1 MASDASRFARK
12 AIETVRDHAQDH
24 CVVRS
29 VSLDALDAL
38 DVDLLNLLQRDA
50 GRTLRELG
58 DDVGL
63 SPSAVHR
70 RIARYEAAGLIAR
83 RVAVLDRGRRAA
95 RCWPSCS

>member
-12 AIETVRDHAQDH
+12 AFETVRDPAQNH
-24 CVVRS
+24 GVVRS
-29 VSLDALDAL
+29 VSLDALDA
-38 DVDLLNLLQRDA
+38 DLLNLLQRDA

-70 RIARYEAAGLIAR
+70 RIARCEAAGLIVR
-83 RVAVLDRGRRAA
+83 RGRYSTRGRRAA
-95 RCWPSCS
+95 RCRPSCS

>member
-29 VSLDALDAL
+29 VSLDAL

-70 RIARYEAAGLIAR
+70 RIARLSISSRSKSAA
-83 RVAVLDRGRRAA
+83 
-95 RCWPSCS
+95 P